1 MSMPPIK
8 PSLEQ
13 RLIGVM
19 RVRHYS
25 RQTEQAYVGWYKR
38 FVLFQKQVC
47 GQMRH
52 PSEMGAAEVE
62 AFLTNLAMNRDV
74 SPATQ
79 NQALN
84 ALVFLYREVLEMPL
98 EGIDALRARRKKN
111 LPVVLSVEEVKS
123 LLAAVKG
130 DAGLAVRLLYGCGL
144 RVAEAQRLRIKDV
157 DVKGGKLEVRGGKGD
172 KDRVLTLPKSL
183 LQSIAEHLQRV
194 RALFD
199 QDRRQ
204 SLPGVHLPHAMAAKQ
219 PSAAESWPWFWF
231 FPSARI
237 WQDVDRDGMPRSGE
251 RAFGRGRHHIHDIMI
266 NREIAR
272 ACKLAGIEK
281 RVTAHT
287 LRHSFAT
294 HLILRGVDIRSI
306 QQLLGHADVRT
317 TEIYT
322 ELARAMR
329 GEISSP
335 LDDL

>member
-1 MSMPPIK
+1 MNIPRTE

-13 RLIGVM
+13 RIIGTM

-25 RQTEQAYVGWYKR
+25 RQTEQAYVQWYKR

-47 GQMRH
+47 GKMRH

-62 AFLTNLAMNRDV
+62 AFLTNLAVNRDV

-84 ALVFLYREVLEMPL
+84 ALVFLYREVLEQPL
-98 EGIDALRARRKKN
+98 EGINALRARRKKN

-144 RVAEAQRLRIKDV
+144 RVAEAQKLRIKDV

-183 LQSIAEHLQRV
+183 LQPIGEHLQRV
-194 RALFD
+194 RALFE
-199 QDRRQ
+199 QDRREGV
-204 SLPGVHLPHAMAAKQ
+204 PGVHLPHAMATKQ

-231 FPSARI
+231 FPSARV
-237 WQDVDRDGMPRSGE
+237 WEDLKRDGSPRFGE
-251 RAFGRGRHHIHDIMI
+251 RAYGRGRHHMHDIMI

-272 ACKLAGIEK
+272 ACKLVGIEK

-306 QQLLGHADVRT
+306 QELLGHADVRT
-317 TEIYT
+317 TEIYVH
-322 ELARAMR
+322 LAKAMR
-329 GEISSP
+329 GEITSP